1 MVAQRRMKAARV
13 LREMLLLGKA
23 RGYGDTLT
31 EEEVS
36 QIPAPGLRAMVEAR
50 DIELMGDLEATTPG
64 REVADLRREVADLL
78 KRIDRNERRINELT
92 EKLDGSSTSNAA

>member
-1 MVAQRRMKAARV
+1 M
-13 LREMLLLGKA
+13 GKA

-31 EEEVS
+31 DEEVS
-36 QIPAPGLRAMVEAR
+36 QIPGPGLRAMVEAR

-64 REVADLRREVADLL
+64 REVADLRREVAELL

-92 EKLDGSSTSNAA
+92 EQIARSLASDTEKTDASITGNAA